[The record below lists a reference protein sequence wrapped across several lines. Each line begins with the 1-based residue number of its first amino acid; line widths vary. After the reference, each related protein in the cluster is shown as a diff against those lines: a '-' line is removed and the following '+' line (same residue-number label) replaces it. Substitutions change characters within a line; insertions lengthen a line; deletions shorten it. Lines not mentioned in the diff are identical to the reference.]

1 MRKRHIW
8 ISMRNWLSSKI
19 EEKLW
24 LPQWE
29 TLLLVQSALITTT
42 NAIAPTLIAWYDNF
56 RCENERASSTSLTAE
71 ASVWQVMKEMS
82 GPVTRS
88 RTSSLVFLEAWPI
101 NQPSHRR
108 SRPHPCET
116 RRVSRIRIWRQTRAQ
131 EEEGIITLCLV
142 AHLRGTYPYSHFL
155 GSRKKSFG
163 KTLKS
168 SKLWTSLIT
177 LRSYLY

>member
-1 MRKRHIW
+1 MRIR
-8 ISMRNWLSSKI
+8 KI
-19 EEKLW
+19 ILW
-24 LPQWE
+24 LIRTKKVRIRTYVNSEIRHPCAGSVSCSHEFQWYKSE
-29 TLLLVQSALITTT
+29 FNKSYSRSFCL
-42 NAIAPTLIAWYDNF
+42 
-56 RCENERASSTSLTAE
+56 TSYE
-71 ASVWQVMKEMS
+71 GDVWSCDPLQNVIVGVPGS
-82 GPVTRS
+82 
-88 RTSSLVFLEAWPI
+88 WPI
-101 NQPSHRR
+101 NQPSHKG

>member
-1 MRKRHIW
+1 MRLGILARAV
-8 ISMRNWLSSKI
+8 
-19 EEKLW
+19 
-24 LPQWE
+24 
-29 TLLLVQSALITTT
+29 LVVHMNRDFSFSDT
-42 NAIAPTLIAWYDNF
+42 
-56 RCENERASSTSLTAE
+56 RASSTSLTAE
-71 ASVWQVMKEMS
+71 ASDWQVMKEMS
-82 GPVTRS
+82 SPVTRS

-101 NQPSHRR
+101 NQPSHRG

-116 RRVSRIRIWRQTRAQ
+116 RRVSRIRIWRQARAQ
-131 EEEGIITLCLV
+131 EEEGITLCLV

>member
-1 MRKRHIW
+1 MRLGILARAV
-8 ISMRNWLSSKI
+8 
-19 EEKLW
+19 
-24 LPQWE
+24 
-29 TLLLVQSALITTT
+29 LVVHMSFSDT
-42 NAIAPTLIAWYDNF
+42 
-56 RCENERASSTSLTAE
+56 RASSTSLTAE
-71 ASVWQVMKEMS
+71 ASDWQVMKEMS
-82 GPVTRS
+82 SPVTRS

-101 NQPSHRR
+101 NQPSHRG

-131 EEEGIITLCLV
+131 EEEGITLCLV

-177 LRSYLY
+177 LRSYQDLSLILGEVRFHILDS